1 MPEKMK
7 YGGYVSYPLAPKDVK
22 LVRKLVDETI
32 TPDDMLSII
41 HNFCQDEFGV
51 RIEPNEDRSGWKVV
65 VWNMVPVREG
75 DDHSYYLSGESDS
88 LAKAL
93 CVVKY
98 KLGTIR
104 NDIWN
109 FVSVPSREE
118 FR

>member
-1 MPEKMK
+1 MSEKMK
-7 YGGYVSYPLAPKDVK
+7 YGGYVVYPLAPKDVK

-32 TPDDMLSII
+32 TPDDILSII

-51 RIEPNEDRSGWKVV
+51 RIEPNEDRTGWKVV
-65 VWNMVPVREG
+65 VWNLVPVR
-75 DDHSYYLSGESDS
+75 DLDIHSYYLSGESDS

-98 KLGTIR
+98 KLGAIR
-104 NDIWN
+104 DDIWN
-109 FVSVPSREE
+109 FVSVPSKEE